1 MATQLEVP
9 ASPPTSPPASPP
21 GAAPN
26 NGAGQAVESSVPAA
40 PTGARRETYDPYAS
54 PYGGPEVGFS
64 IIGTLF
70 RYWWWTGI
78 CLVAASA
85 AGWFLAKEYSKLTF
99 QFEGRLLYVQN
110 TSGAPDYIPPT
121 LHALMPIV
129 DSRAVLESVIQSNEL
144 DLSPLDIAEAL
155 EIEVPFE
162 SSILQVALS
171 WPTEDG
177 DVVLQATMDE
187 FVRKVSDTRADM
199 VGRLHERMTVRVD
212 EIEDRL
218 QDARERLTTFNRE
231 HNVLEIDQDL
241 RQMRATLEGSLATL
255 QKSRSTLAA
264 REAQVQMLDDSS
276 DASSGDVGKRNK
288 GATAMAELQRRT
300 ILQGMLAEEQAAK
313 QRVAAIEIARTEY
326 ESAKKLHEQQLVSR
340 LDYEK
345 ARLALQALEETSS
358 PTAQKVKQEL
368 TKMDERVPQAIGS
381 SSLSTLMGGNSY
393 DLSTQVALQVI
404 ESEQEVDHLENVV
417 DATQTRVVE
426 LSAARQEGQFIAEEI
441 RLLSNER
448 ERMEKR
454 LTDFSNLKT
463 RDSTEFSLLQPAS
476 EAIVPVR
483 SNKKKLL
490 AGGFAATFCLLMAP
504 AVLWSNRRSRQP
516 RNRRPR

>member
-1 MATQLEVP
+1 MATQLEAP
-9 ASPPTSPPASPP
+9 ALEADVAPNSPAAPVVDSSGIAPPASRRDADYDRYEPP
-21 GAAPN
+21 F
-26 NGAGQAVESSVPAA
+26 GQP
-40 PTGARRETYDPYAS
+40 D
-54 PYGGPEVGFS
+54 VGFS

-70 RYWWWTGI
+70 RYWWWTAI
-78 CLVAASA
+78 CIAAAAA
-85 AGWFLAKEYSKLTF
+85 AGWFLAQEYSKPTF

-110 TSGAPDYIPPT
+110 TSGAPDYMPPT

-129 DSRAVLESVIQSNEL
+129 ESRAVLQNVITSAEL
-144 DLSPLDIAEAL
+144 DLSPRDIEEAI
-155 EIEVPFE
+155 EVEVPFE

-177 DVVLQATMDE
+177 EAVLQATMDE
-187 FVRKVSDTRADM
+187 FVTKVSDTRADM
-199 VGRLHERMTVRVD
+199 VTRLHGRMSTRVE
-212 EIEDRL
+212 EIEERL
-218 QDARERLTTFNRE
+218 QDARARLTEFNRK
-231 HNVLEIDQDL
+231 HDVLEIDRDL
-241 RQMRATLEGSLATL
+241 QQIRATLENSMAAL
-255 QKSRSTLAA
+255 QKSKSLLAA
-264 REAQVQMLDDSS
+264 RQAQVEMLDD
-276 DASSGDVGKRNK
+276 GDTENPEDVSKRNK
-288 GATAMAELQRRT
+288 GATAIAELQRRT

-313 QRVAAIEIARTEY
+313 QRVAALEIARTEF
-326 ESAKKLHEQQLVSR
+326 ESAKKLHEQQLISR

-381 SSLSTLMGGNSY
+381 SSLASLLATNPY

-404 ESEQEVDHLENVV
+404 ESEQEVDHAENVV
-417 DATQTRVVE
+417 DAAQARADV

-476 EAIVPVR
+476 PAIVPVR
-483 SNKKKLL
+483 SNRKKLL
-490 AGGFAATFCLLMAP
+490 AGGFAATFCVLMAP
-504 AVLWSNRRSRQP
+504 AVLWSNRRSRQ
-516 RNRRPR
+516 RHNRRPR